1 MSSASK
7 CGQRCS
13 ARADE
18 LIEEAVRG
26 AAPAQASAENFG
38 ERPPKHRPKILGSPS
53 PPEVVA
59 AGWNL
64 LHRGI
69 VLVLKRGE
77 MTTKD
82 ENQNPELSEI
92 FRHAWNLG
100 INIPYL

>member
-64 LHRGI
+64 LHRG
-69 VLVLKRGE
+69 VVFAWFLAAKAEGV
-77 MTTKD
+77 
-82 ENQNPELSEI
+82 EI
-92 FRHAWNLG
+92 RL
-100 INIPYL
+100 